1 MDNFIEKIEHSSKSK
16 DALRT
21 IGEVADLILVEQ
33 HVIRFWESKFP
44 QVKPRKNRGIRYYT
58 LRDIELLFRIKTYL
72 YDEGYT
78 IKGVQQLLI
87 KNHQPLAKSFPENTD
102 LSNNVLVS
110 KEQLMM
116 IIKQLNSVR
125 SKLIVLRYDPDI

>member
-1 MDNFIEKIEHSSKSK
+1 MLDSLIEKIERKSKSK

-21 IGEVADLILVEQ
+21 IGEVADLISIEQ

-44 QVKPRKNRGIRYYT
+44 QIKPHKNRGIRYYS
-58 LRDIELLFRIKTYL
+58 LQDIELLLKIKSYL

-78 IKGVQQLLI
+78 IKGVQQLLR
-87 KNHQPLAKSFPENTD
+87 KNNRPMSTILLENNN
-102 LSNNVLVS
+102 LSDSVLVS

-116 IIKQLNSVR
+116 IINQLNSVR
-125 SKLIVLRYDPDI
+125 NKLTTPV